1 MSSFRSRDSVKIGFL
16 DPEFFLDL
24 PDFRR
29 VFLGF
34 DLLRA
39 VRFVERV
46 LLVRREV
53 LFFVTNDPPRVQ

>member
-1 MSSFRSRDSVKIGFL
+1 MSSFRSRDMVKTGFL
-16 DPEFFLDL
+16 ALERLLDL

-34 DLLRA
+34 ELLRA
-39 VRFVERV
+39 LRFVERV

-53 LFFVTNDPPRVQ
+53 LFLVTNDPPRAQ